1 MDFKAKNW
9 VVIITVVI
17 VTYAILGGGQ
27 MLWQKF
33 AVAKPLDTA
42 LQDINGVEKVVR
54 ENGSKKEDP
63 VKINVTLK
71 NVANLEKTYTG
82 LMEGSANVLG
92 SKRFKLTLTDS
103 RSPELEQFNYQ
114 IQPHIQEAMATGA
127 FTQMV
132 NKINEQASAK
142 GITAQVFIDNRNIYL
157 QLTKDGAELYHV
169 AARYPASQ
177 EVK

>member
-1 MDFKAKNW
+1 MDFKARNW
-9 VVIITVVI
+9 VMIITIVI
-17 VTYAILGGGQ
+17 VTFAVLGGGQ
-27 MLWQKF
+27 MLWQNF
-33 AVAKPLDTA
+33 AVARPLDTA

-54 ENGSKKEDP
+54 ENGSKKEDA

-71 NVANLEKTYTG
+71 NTANLQKTYTEI
-82 LMEGSANVLG
+82 MDGSASILG
-92 SKRFKLTLTDS
+92 GKRFKIAIADS

-132 NKINEQASAK
+132 NKIYELAAAK
-142 GITAQVFIDNRNIYL
+142 GIGIQVFIDNRNIYL
-157 QLTKDGAELYHV
+157 QMSKDGAELYHI
-169 AARYPASQ
+169 AARYPDSK